1 MMRNKILVIALL
13 GIFSV
18 CARAQYGQLAELTE
32 GGTAQFDDVGFSLAT
47 NGNTVAVTG
56 FQSSLGSV
64 LVFVEPSGGWGNMSQ
79 PTAVLSASDQSALN
93 SVAISGTTI
102 VATSSSG
109 SAYVFVMPAGGWVN
123 ATENARLTAS
133 DGAVLTS
140 VAVSGS
146 TVVAGSPTASG
157 VVSHSGAAY
166 IFVEPAGGWSGS
178 LSQTAK
184 LKAKG
189 GLADDRMGVS
199 VAIDGET
206 VIAGAPDRRI
216 GKVCQAQGCH
226 FFQGAAYV
234 FVQPTSGWANM
245 TQTAEL
251 TVSNGQPGDNFGS
264 AVSVTG
270 GVAVVGAS
278 QADSYTGPGEAY
290 VFVAPKSG
298 WANMTQTARLY
309 ASDGQKYSYFG
320 SAIGMSG
327 STVLVGAAN
336 GGVGSNV
343 EQGAAYVYV
352 QPAGGWKGSIKQ
364 KAKLTA
370 SDGAVGDQFGW
381 AVSVTVSAGTTV
393 IASGAPYH
401 EVGSSIAQGAAY
413 VF

>member
-140 VAVSGS
+140 VAISGS

-206 VIAGAPDRRI
+206 VVAGAPDKRI
-216 GKVCQAQGCH
+216 GKICPAQGCH

-234 FVQPTSGWANM
+234 FVQPTGGWVNM
-245 TQTAEL
+245 TQTGEL
-251 TVSNGQPGDNFGS
+251 TVSNGQPGDNLGS
-264 AVSVTG
+264 AVAVVG
-270 GVAVVGAS
+270 PVAVVGAS
-278 QADSYTGPGEAY
+278 QEDTYTGPGQAY
-290 VFVAPKSG
+290 IFIAPKSG
-298 WANMTQTARLY
+298 WTNRFQSARLY
-309 ASDGQKYSYFG
+309 ASDGKKYSYFG
-320 SAIGMSG
+320 SSISMSAT
-327 STVLVGAAN
+327 TVVVGASN
-336 GGVGSNV
+336 GNVGADV
-343 EQGAAYVYV
+343 EQG
-352 QPAGGWKGSIKQ
+352 
-364 KAKLTA
+364 
-370 SDGAVGDQFGW
+370 
-381 AVSVTVSAGTTV
+381 
-393 IASGAPYH
+393 
-401 EVGSSIAQGAAY
+401 
-413 VF
+413 